1 VGAVTAPFS
10 FVEYSLRTVSFGTPQ
25 KRETSMIRLI
35 VAMAL
40 LAMASAASAQGTAS
54 DSSTQATASEA
65 QAPGMVR
72 KPCEELRAEIDA
84 KIKNNG
90 VPMFT
95 LDVVDMDAQVE
106 GKVVGSCDGQTKKIV
121 YKRG

>member
-1 VGAVTAPFS
+1 
-10 FVEYSLRTVSFGTPQ
+10 
-25 KRETSMIRLI
+25 MIRLI

-54 DSSTQATASEA
+54 DSSMQATASEA
-65 QAPGMVR
+65 PAPGMVR
-72 KPCEELRAEIDA
+72 KPCEDLRAEIDA
-84 KIKNNG
+84 KIRNNG

-95 LDVVDMDAQVE
+95 LDVVDMDVQLAE
-106 GKVVGSCDGQTKKIV
+106 GKVVGTCDGQTKKIV

>member
-1 VGAVTAPFS
+1 
-10 FVEYSLRTVSFGTPQ
+10 
-25 KRETSMIRLI
+25 MIRLI

-54 DSSTQATASEA
+54 EPATQATESA
-65 QAPGMVR
+65 APAPEMMR

-84 KIKNNG
+84 KIRNNG

-95 LDVVDMDAQVE
+95 LDVVEMDAQVAE